1 MHTILMPVTANID
14 RAMGQAETIASLPL
28 IREEVNVVI
37 INVLDED
44 ASIPESSDMLKPE
57 RLDSIRQTKSF
68 LEDQGISVE
77 TKRVAGDPVR
87 TIVELANEINA
98 DSIFVGGTKRSPAGK
113 AVFGSTSQKIILN
126 AQQPVTVTIQSN

>member
-87 TIVELANEINA
+87 TIVELANEISA

-126 AQQPVTVTIQSN
+126 AQQPVTVTIQSD

>member
-87 TIVELANEINA
+87 IIVELANEINA

-126 AQQPVTVTIQSN
+126 ADRPVTVTIQSD